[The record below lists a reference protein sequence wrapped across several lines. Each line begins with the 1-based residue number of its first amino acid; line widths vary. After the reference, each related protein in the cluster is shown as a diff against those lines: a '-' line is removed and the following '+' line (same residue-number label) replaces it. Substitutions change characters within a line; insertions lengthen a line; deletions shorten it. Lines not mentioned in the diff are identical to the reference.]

1 MPPFSPHQAPPPFP
15 PREKKKLIVH
25 GPWCS
30 FYWGTQR
37 LYPDEG
43 GEPAVDSAAGKT
55 LIRCWHRLHVD
66 QLKTHDFI
74 PLIAPHVDDESR
86 TFPNRWGRNQ
96 GARRRRTRSVGVAYD
111 VDGML
116 AACALVSALA
126 QENVDMCPHRRSHG
140 RLRCIVCQSSLVRLS
155 IFFFSRQ
162 FFSTRGRHEIAP
174 KKIWEFAE
182 RHPVATAALTL
193 TAAGGGVGLYR
204 HSLKPIDVAYFVA
217 DTSYDDEVFKKAMK
231 ELRKLI
237 SNGLTYPRRP
247 SQRRCTTSASVFRKR
262 KQRLL
267 DHKDSYDSETPIFLR
282 EFLERGEIENEPEHF
297 RWVNGKPQNNSEG
310 VLVQVYDVHP
320 DRVDH
325 IEQVLKSPAGATF

>member
-1 MPPFSPHQAPPPFP
+1 MQA
-15 PREKKKLIVH
+15 I
-25 GPWCS
+25 
-30 FYWGTQR
+30 
-37 LYPDEG
+37 D
-43 GEPAVDSAAGKT
+43 
-55 LIRCWHRLHVD
+55 
-66 QLKTHDFI
+66 
-74 PLIAPHVDDESR
+74 
-86 TFPNRWGRNQ
+86 
-96 GARRRRTRSVGVAYD
+96 
-111 VDGML
+111 
-116 AACALVSALA
+116 
-126 QENVDMCPHRRSHG
+126 G
-140 RLRCIVCQSSLVRLS
+140 RLRHRLRKS
-155 IFFFSRQ
+155 PREALNFFFFEAVLQHTRL
-162 FFSTRGRHEIAP
+162 FFLSHMKFRGIP

-237 SNGLTYPRRP
+237 SNGPEEIFTKPCKSGDAKYI
-247 SQRRCTTSASVFRKR
+247 ASVFRKR